1 LDTKRTWTVA
11 TVGPPKDRL
20 NIYPAELL
28 CEILT
33 SNQGFVWLTLSI
45 RTPLSRPL
53 HKNRRG
59 ERKAFDASQKR
70 RKQRITG
77 KEERY

>member
-28 CEILT
+28 CEIFT

-45 RTPLSRPL
+45 RTPLCRPL
-53 HKNRRG
+53 HNIGKKNRRG

-70 RKQRITG
+70 RK
-77 KEERY
+77 

>member
-28 CEILT
+28 CEIFT
-33 SNQGFVWLTLSI
+33 SNQGFVWLTLEHHSVGHCTTLGKKI
-45 RTPLSRPL
+45 EEEKEKHLMHP
-53 HKNRRG
+53 RRG
-59 ERKAFDASQKR
+59 GNRNRE
-70 RKQRITG
+70 
-77 KEERY
+77 